1 MWKRAPYIFVC
12 VCGTG
17 GRWAQSLQCTCADSG
32 HPWLSCL
39 PGPGRAAVA
48 AWLLQ
53 QPLSRFRAHSDSL
66 RLHTSP
72 LIHFLR
78 PTTALS
84 RVTNLTSQNIKL
96 IKGHSTLGF
105 HFFFF
110 NKVIYLQSQGALVES
125 VEPIR
130 GEVLIWLIG
139 LWLSVLGTQTFWSYL
154 SLNVWNLHLMCV

>member
-1 MWKRAPYIFVC
+1 MHRAYRYFQECKHLKCLTDVEACTVYICLCVVLVVGGLRVSSVPVQTLGTLDCLVC
-12 VCGTG
+12 LVLAE
-17 GRWAQSLQCTCADSG
+17 RQF
-32 HPWLSCL
+32 
-39 PGPGRAAVA
+39 A

-130 GEVLIWLIG
+130 GEVLI
-139 LWLSVLGTQTFWSYL
+139 
-154 SLNVWNLHLMCV
+154 